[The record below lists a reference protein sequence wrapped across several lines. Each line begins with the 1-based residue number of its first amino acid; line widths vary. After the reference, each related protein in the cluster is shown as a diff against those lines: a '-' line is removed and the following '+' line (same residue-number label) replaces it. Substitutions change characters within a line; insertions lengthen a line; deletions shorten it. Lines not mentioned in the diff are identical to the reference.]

1 MKDLASLPQPVHVR
15 QLGSGP
21 RQVLAIHCTIA
32 HSGAWKGVA
41 GRLDKEA
48 TFTAFDMLS
57 HGQSPDWDGQGGYQD
72 RNVEAAAT
80 LLQQPMDLI
89 GHSFGA
95 TVALRLAVEYP
106 ERVRSLT
113 LIEPVFFAVA
123 GQEEPALVAQLR
135 EDAKPYAD
143 AISAGDHALGAR
155 LFNRMWSSSGSPRW
169 PDMPEATRVAMTRS
183 IHVVPACDASLFDDQ
198 AGLLKSGVLDRAN
211 MPCLLLRGTETQPVI
226 TVINEGLA
234 QRLSNAQSQ
243 AVTGA
248 GHMLPISHP
257 GTTASLL
264 MDFWSTL

>member
-21 RQVLAIHCTIA
+21 RQVLVIHCTIA

-72 RNVEAAAT
+72 RNVEAAAM

-106 ERVRSLT
+106 ELVRSLT

-123 GQEEPALVAQLR
+123 DQGAPDLVSQLR
-135 EDAKPYAD
+135 KDAKPFAD
-143 AISAGDHALGAR
+143 AIAVGDHALGAR

-169 PDMPEATRVAMTRS
+169 PDMPEATRAAMTRS
-183 IHVVPACDASLFDDQ
+183 IHVVPACDASLYDDQ
-198 AGLLKSGVLDRAN
+198 AGLLSPGVLDRAT
-211 MPCLLLRGTETQPVI
+211 MPCFLLRGTETQPVI
-226 TVINEGLA
+226 HMINEGLA
-234 QRLSNAQSQ
+234 QRLPNAQSQ
-243 AVTGA
+243 AVSGA

-264 MDFWSTL
+264 RDFWSRS